1 MPFTTNLSGT
11 AELDVSAVLEFDKQ
25 FIIAAADEGIMEQ
38 LISYKKD
45 FGAKSIDLTKYS
57 QLALA
62 TTPLVE
68 TDDVTSESMADTQIL
83 IIPQE
88 YGNVV
93 TRTKLISL
101 QSGGKADLAAAR
113 LVGINMGRTQDKL
126 AILIAEASTNVST
139 VDGGAEAALDASDI
153 MTTTYLNSLYN
164 KLARTSVLPLSDG
177 MFVAVM
183 HDDVIHD
190 LRNSAGAGSWVDIN
204 KYARPETVLKNEV
217 GMLCGFKILRD
228 NNITI
233 NTDVGAGAVDTYH
246 TLCLGFNAL
255 GKGVSDDPHGVLS
268 GPFDKLARFVN
279 VGWTGCFNYKIVD
292 QDALWVGT
300 TASSVGVNV

>member
-38 LISYKKD
+38 LVSYKKEI
-45 FGAKSIDLTKYS
+45 GAKSIDLTKYG

-68 TDDVTSESMADTQIL
+68 TDDVVSEAMSDSQIL
-83 IIPQE
+83 ITPQE
-88 YGNVV
+88 YGKAV
-93 TRTKLISL
+93 TTTKLISL

-113 LVGINMGRTQDKL
+113 VVGVNMGRTQDKL
-126 AILIAEASTNVST
+126 AILVAEASANFLT
-139 VDGGAEAALDASDI
+139 VDGGAEAALDAADI
-153 MTTTYLNSLYN
+153 MTTTFLNQLYN
-164 KLARTSVLPLSDG
+164 KLARASVLPLVDG

-204 KYARPETVLKNEV
+204 KYAKPEAVLRNEV
-217 GMLCGFKILRD
+217 GMLCGFKVLRD

-233 NTDVGAGAVDTYH
+233 SADAGAGAVDTYR
-246 TLCLGFNAL
+246 TLCLAFNGL
-255 GKGVSDDPHGVLS
+255 GKGVSDEPHGTLT
-268 GPFDKLARFVN
+268 GPFDKLGRFIN

-292 QDALWVGT
+292 QDALWVGV